1 MKNLLSV
8 LLFIGFLS
16 ANAQVSIKDLTCEHQ
31 KDPLSIDARNPRFSW
46 KLAGSE
52 RNILQKAYQIK
63 VFTNADMKIVFWDS
77 GKINSDESVLQE
89 YKGNPLQSATRY
101 YWQVKVW
108 DAQGK
113 EATSTEPASFEM
125 GLLYSG
131 EWKAKW
137 IDPEGNIDPK
147 KQQPAPL
154 IRKDFK
160 LAKKVASARLY
171 VTSRGLNEMY
181 INGKR
186 VGDYVF
192 TPGWTAYKT
201 YFQYFTY
208 DITPLLRTG
217 NNTVGAMLGD
227 GWYRGFL
234 AWASVR
240 NHYGERLALLAQ
252 VVVRFTDGSQ
262 QIVGTDETWRT
273 TSKSPVVNSDL
284 YMGETYDARAEQG
297 GWADPS
303 FNDAEWKPAI
313 VKEYPLSNLV
323 APKGPPVRRIEELK
337 AVKLITTPEGDKVI
351 DFGQNLTGWV
361 KMKVRG
367 SAGTTVKLEHA
378 EVLDKKGNFYIE
390 NLRAAKCEINYTLKG
405 LGEEVYEPHFTFF
418 GFRYLRVKNYPIAN
432 PDGIGTTLTLDDF
445 TAVVVHSDMPKTG
458 EFTCSN
464 PLINQLQ
471 HNIQWGQ
478 KGNFLDVPTD
488 CPQRDERLGWTGD
501 AQAFARTAAY
511 NYDVSGFFSKWLT
524 DVAADQQKTGAVPFV
539 IPDVLSRGGPQV
551 SAGWGDVAVI
561 APWTM
566 YTVYGDKRLLE
577 TQYPSMKAYV
587 EYIRK
592 TAGDSL
598 IWKKGSVFGDW
609 LFYHPRET
617 KHSEADGFTNHD
629 YIATAFYAYSTHLL
643 QQAAEALGKK
653 EDASFYKNLFSKI
666 KENFIQEYFTA
677 RGRTASDSQTSY
689 VLALFFDLMPQNL
702 RPKAVEYLVNDIK
715 GRGNHLSTG
724 FLGTPYLCHVLS
736 QNGKTDVAYDLL
748 FQETYPSWL
757 YPVKMGATTIWER
770 WDGIKTDSTF
780 QDAGMNSFNHY
791 AYGAIGDWM
800 YRTTAGLEAGK
811 AGYKHI
817 LIQPQPTTK
826 LDNAKAT
833 FNSSYGEI
841 ESGWTKT
848 ATGHSFS
855 IKIPANTTAT
865 VKLPVS
871 DLSKVTEKGET
882 LKGYSTKVENNQVV
896 IEVGSGAYVFDIL
909 K

>member
-1 MKNLLSV
+1 M
-8 LLFIGFLS
+8 S
-16 ANAQVSIKDLTCEHQ
+16 AIFYKKH
-31 KDPLSIDARNPRFSW
+31 I
-46 KLAGSE
+46 
-52 RNILQKAYQIK
+52 QIK
-63 VFTNADMKIVFWDS
+63 VCTTPDLKTLFWDS

-89 YKGNPLQSATRY
+89 YKGNPLQSTSRY

-113 EATSTEPASFEM
+113 ESAWSEPAFFEM

-131 EWKAKW
+131 DWKAKW
-137 IDPEGNIDPK
+137 IDPEGTIDPK

-208 DITPLLRTG
+208 DVTSLLKTG

-252 VVVRFTDGSQ
+252 VVVRFTDGTQ
-262 QIVGTDETWRT
+262 QVIGTDETWKS
-273 TSKSPVVNSDL
+273 TSKSPIINSDL
-284 YMGETYDARAEQG
+284 YMGETYDARAEQS

-313 VKEYPLSNLV
+313 VKDYTLSNLV

-337 AVKLITTPEGDKVI
+337 AKDIITTPQGDKVI

-367 SAGTTVKLEHA
+367 AAGTTVTLQHA

-405 LGEEVYEPHFTFF
+405 LGEEVYEPHFSFF
-418 GFRYLRVKNYPIAN
+418 GFRYLRVKNFP
-432 PDGIGTTLTLDDF
+432 TTLTLDDF
-445 TAVVVHSDMPKTG
+445 TAVVVHSDMAKTG

-511 NYDVSGFFSKWLT
+511 NYNVSGFFTKWLT
-524 DVAADQQKTGAVPFV
+524 DLAADQNKNGAVPHV
-539 IPDVLSRGGPQV
+539 IPDVLSRGKIET

-592 TAGDSL
+592 KSGDSL
-598 IWKKGSVFGDW
+598 IWKGGSVFGDW

-629 YIATAFYAYSTHLL
+629 YIATAFYAYSTHLV

-653 EDASFYKNLFSKI
+653 EDADIYKTLFSKI
-666 KENFIQEYFTA
+666 KDNFIQEYFTA

-689 VLALFFDLMPQNL
+689 VLALFFDLMPENL

-715 GRGNHLSTG
+715 SRGNHLSTG

-736 QNGKTDVAYDLL
+736 QNGKTDVAYNLL

-757 YPVKMGATTIWER
+757 YSVKMGATTIWER

-826 LDNAKAT
+826 LNNAKAI

-841 ESGWTKT
+841 ESAWTKT
-848 ATGHSFS
+848 ATGYSFS

-871 DLSKVTEKGET
+871 DASKVTEKGEI
-882 LKGYSTKVENNQVV
+882 LRGYVTKVENNQVM
-896 IEVGSGAYVFDIL
+896 IEVGSGVYVFDIV

>member
-1 MKNLLSV
+1 MKKLLLLSF
-8 LLFIGFLS
+8 LLGFFT
-16 ANAQVSIKDLTCEHQ
+16 ANAQVTVKDLTCEHQ
-31 KDPLSIDARNPRFSW
+31 KDPLSIDVLQPRFSW
-46 KLAGSE
+46 KLASNE

-63 VFTNADMKIVFWDS
+63 VFTNADLKIIFWDS
-77 GKINSDESVLQE
+77 GKINSDESVLQT
-89 YKGNPLQSATRY
+89 YSGNPLQSATRY
-101 YWQVKVW
+101 YWQVKIW
-108 DAQGK
+108 DAQGR
-113 EATSTEPASFEM
+113 ESALSESAFFEM
-125 GLLYSG
+125 GLLFVG
-131 EWKAKW
+131 DWKAKW
-137 IDPEGNIDPK
+137 IDPEKDIDPK
-147 KQQPAPL
+147 TQQPAPL
-154 IRKDFK
+154 LRKEFK
-160 LAKKVASARLY
+160 LPKKVASARLY

-192 TPGWTAYKT
+192 TPGWTAYKQ

-208 DITPLLRTG
+208 DVTPLLKTG
-217 NNTVGAMLGD
+217 NNTMGAILGD

-234 AWASVR
+234 AWANVR

-252 VVVRFTDGSQ
+252 VVVRFTDGTMQ
-262 QIVGTDETWRT
+262 TIGTDDTWKT
-273 TSKSPVVNSDL
+273 TSKSPIVKSDL
-284 YMGETYDARAEQG
+284 YMGETYNAQLEHTDWTES
-297 GWADPS
+297 S
-303 FNDAEWKPAI
+303 FNDAEWKAAT
-313 VKEYPLSNLV
+313 VKNYPLSNLV

-337 AVKLITTPEGDKVI
+337 AVQIITTPEGDKVI

-367 SAGTTVKLEHA
+367 QAGTTVKLEHA
-378 EVLDKKGNFYIE
+378 EVLDKKGNFYIA

-405 LGEEVYEPHFTFF
+405 GGEEVYEPHFTFF
-418 GFRYLRVKNYPIAN
+418 GFRYVRVKNFPT
-432 PDGIGTTLTLDDF
+432 DLTLDAF

-458 EFTCSN
+458 DFTCSN

-511 NYDVSGFFSKWLT
+511 NYNVSGFFTKWLT
-524 DVAADQQKTGAVPFV
+524 DVAADQHKTGAVPFV
-539 IPDVLSRGGPQV
+539 IPDVLSRGALQV

-577 TQYPSMKAYV
+577 QQYPSMKAYV

-592 TAGDSL
+592 VSGDSL

-609 LFYHPRET
+609 LFFHPRET

-653 EDASFYKNLFSKI
+653 EDADVYKKLFNKI
-666 KENFIQEYFTA
+666 KENFIEEYFTA

-689 VLALFFDLMPQNL
+689 VLALFFDLVPEKM
-702 RPKAVEYLVNDIK
+702 RPKAVQYLVDDIK
-715 GRGNHLSTG
+715 NRGNHLSTG

-748 FQETYPSWL
+748 FQESYPSWL

-800 YRTTAGLEAGK
+800 YRNVAGIEAGK
-811 AGYKHI
+811 VGYKHI
-817 LIQPQPTTK
+817 IIQPQPTSK
-826 LDNAKAT
+826 LDSAKAT

-841 ESGWTKT
+841 ESGWKKT
-848 ATGHSFS
+848 STGYTFS

-871 DLSKVTEKGET
+871 DPNKVTEKGEI
-882 LKGYSTKVENNQVV
+882 LRGVYPMKLDNYQVL
-896 IEVGSGAYVFDIL
+896 IEVGSGSYVFEIL

>member
-1 MKNLLSV
+1 
-8 LLFIGFLS
+8 
-16 ANAQVSIKDLTCEHQ
+16 
-31 KDPLSIDARNPRFSW
+31 
-46 KLAGSE
+46 
-52 RNILQKAYQIK
+52 
-63 VFTNADMKIVFWDS
+63 
-77 GKINSDESVLQE
+77 
-89 YKGNPLQSATRY
+89 
-101 YWQVKVW
+101 
-108 DAQGK
+108 
-113 EATSTEPASFEM
+113 
-125 GLLYSG
+125 
-131 EWKAKW
+131 
-137 IDPEGNIDPK
+137 
-147 KQQPAPL
+147 
-154 IRKDFK
+154 
-160 LAKKVASARLY
+160 
-171 VTSRGLNEMY
+171 
-181 INGKR
+181 
-186 VGDYVF
+186 
-192 TPGWTAYKT
+192 
-201 YFQYFTY
+201 
-208 DITPLLRTG
+208 
-217 NNTVGAMLGD
+217 
-227 GWYRGFL
+227 
-234 AWASVR
+234 
-240 NHYGERLALLAQ
+240 
-252 VVVRFTDGSQ
+252 
-262 QIVGTDETWRT
+262 
-273 TSKSPVVNSDL
+273 
-284 YMGETYDARAEQG
+284 MGETYDARAEQS

-313 VKEYPLSNLV
+313 VKEYPLSDLV

-367 SAGTTVKLEHA
+367 SAGTIVKLEHA

-418 GFRYLRVKNYPIAN
+418 GFRYLRVKNFPTA
-432 PDGIGTTLTLDDF
+432 LTLDDF

-539 IPDVLSRGGPQV
+539 IPDVLSRGGPQT

-689 VLALFFDLMPQNL
+689 VLALFFDLMPENL
-702 RPKAVEYLVNDIK
+702 RSKAVEYLVNDIK

-724 FLGTPYLCHVLS
+724 FLGTPHLCHVLS

-817 LIQPQPTTK
+817 IIQPQPTVK